1 MTYEM
6 KDGSFSLFKN
16 DKKLTEKHPDFKG
29 SIKING
35 VEHWFDAWTKE
46 GKNGK
51 FISGRIGDPK
61 QKGFTPRGNDEMPIK
76 DDDFAFQEIDMKK
89 IIVGGVTYMLLGS
102 AYACQT
108 QTLIVGGKLQVC
120 TICGSVVSCM

>member
-1 MTYEM
+1 M
-6 KDGSFSLFKN
+6 KSFKN
-16 DKKLTEKHPDFKG
+16 KKDWVLYCEKNFVYKHPDFKG

-61 QKGFTPRGNDEMPIK
+61 QKGFTPKGDDEMPVK
-76 DDDFAFQEIDMKK
+76 DDDFAF
-89 IIVGGVTYMLLGS
+89 
-102 AYACQT
+102 
-108 QTLIVGGKLQVC
+108 
-120 TICGSVVSCM
+120 